1 MKKNL
6 IFLAAVPFFL
16 TTFDSCK
23 KEKHVFVGT
32 PIESSIMMVNDSN
45 QQSAKV
51 VDDSIEESDL
61 SWEEL
66 LNPWADEGP
75 IDNSEAEP
83 GVYEKTQEINIETYR
98 HIQRFSAETFGEG
111 LKLTEEEGGLPWVE
125 LFQKDEKALFIAV
138 DQKKRNKTYDN
149 PVILGSFKGKRIQG
163 NDESP
168 DLFMIADAETNEI
181 TELVI
186 IPKNL
191 PALRANSELGAFEFS
206 EPTKIGMTN
215 GQTFIFP
222 TADEQKAAN
231 IALVRYNTEEYL
243 EPGSYKTTDERL
255 AQRCQVQIISRTPD
269 TVEHDGRTSY
279 WFEAKRN
286 GNTFWLPG
294 YNLLLQTGTFNRL
307 NASSE
312 IVYEELEDER
322 WFRLSSDFPAG
333 ENGLRSG
340 KIVYAES
347 VSKTSIQ
354 KDGRTAKMYRITFPA
369 EAEVFGTYM
378 DPVPGIRGSYSTY
391 PDGESRTISYPAA
404 NDPEVH
410 IYEAPDPAYT
420 KLGTKYNDA
429 TMPDDSDE
437 YSISV
442 IGYTDIYSSIDEVYG
457 RWYAVSS
464 PYKGFIFVEQG
475 D

>member
-1 MKKNL
+1 
-6 IFLAAVPFFL
+6 
-16 TTFDSCK
+16 
-23 KEKHVFVGT
+23 
-32 PIESSIMMVNDSN
+32 
-45 QQSAKV
+45 
-51 VDDSIEESDL
+51 
-61 SWEEL
+61 
-66 LNPWADEGP
+66 
-75 IDNSEAEP
+75 
-83 GVYEKTQEINIETYR
+83 
-98 HIQRFSAETFGEG
+98 
-111 LKLTEEEGGLPWVE
+111 
-125 LFQKDEKALFIAV
+125 
-138 DQKKRNKTYDN
+138 
-149 PVILGSFKGKRIQG
+149 
-163 NDESP
+163 
-168 DLFMIADAETNEI
+168 MIADAETNEI
-181 TELVI
+181 KELVI

-191 PALRANSELGAFEFS
+191 PTLKINSELGAFEFS

-215 GQTFIFP
+215 AQMFIFP
-222 TADEQKAAN
+222 SAEEQRAAN
-231 IALVRYNTEEYL
+231 IALVRYNTEEYV

-255 AQRCQVQIISRTPD
+255 AQRCQVEIISRTPD

-333 ENGLRSG
+333 ENGLRGG

-354 KDGRTAKMYRITFPA
+354 KDGRTAKMYRITFPT

-378 DPVPGIRGSYSTY
+378 DPVPGIRGTLNSY
-391 PDGESRTISYPAA
+391 PDGESRAITYPAT

-410 IYEAPDPAYT
+410 IYEAPDPAYS
-420 KLGTKYNDA
+420 KLGTKYTDA
-429 TMPDDSDE
+429 TMPADSEE

-442 IGYTDIYSSIDEVYG
+442 IGYTDIYSTIDEVYG
-457 RWYAVSS
+457 RWYAVAS